1 VSSRAVTLARD
12 ARARGLISRWDH
24 APGLGALLATGPD
37 AASFLQARLTSDVL
51 ALAPGAGQLSARVDR
66 QGRLLAWFSL
76 HRLPD
81 RGQPHP
87 LFLLLLPRAEAA
99 FLYEEL
105 EASHI
110 GEDMILSDVSGECH
124 GVILQGGALPTPA
137 ATAPEYA
144 AVACPGDVAP
154 HGAWAVRRSF
164 TGDPGV
170 ALLWF
175 HDGDDADET
184 DAVLDHLRGDAVVL
198 DDSPDAHRAWRWL
211 QLEAGRPVV
220 GRDLPPAKRIL
231 SQTGLEQE
239 AVSWTKG
246 CYLGQEVL
254 ARVKAYGAPPESL
267 RALVFPGQGPFD
279 APPPGTPLT
288 TADGTRVGT
297 WAGAGFS
304 VVRDAPLALAF
315 LKKEHAAPGAALDLA
330 WDHGAAT
337 AAVVLPPVYRG
348 GNPAERAAHRYEQAV
363 DRFRAGDDT
372 SAVALLEEALAEAPD
387 HADALETLGVILGRL
402 ERYAE
407 AVEVFRRLEA
417 AAPTEPM
424 VHANLSLLFMKLGN
438 IEEAER
444 QKALATMKRFGLSGD
459 AAAAAEQRAA
469 REAEA
474 QRRLTMFQEVLEI
487 DPDDPLALSGAGDAL
502 TDLGRAEEAEPLLAR
517 AVAAQ
522 PDQTAPYLKH
532 GKALEAL
539 GRMNQAADVYRAGVQ
554 VASRRG
560 DLQPLREME
569 KRVVVLEA
577 GTAQET

>member
-1 VSSRAVTLARD
+1 MSGDAVSLAR
-12 ARARGLISRWDH
+12 ASRERGLIARWDH
-24 APGLGALLATGPD
+24 APDLGALLITGPD
-37 AASFLQARLTSDVL
+37 AVAFLQARLTSDVA
-51 ALAPGAGQLSARVDR
+51 ALAAGTGQLSARVDR

-99 FLYEEL
+99 ALHQEL

-110 GEDMILSDVSGECH
+110 AENVILSDVSGECD
-124 GVILQGGALPTPA
+124 GVVLQGGALPACA
-137 ATAPEYA
+137 ADAPEYA
-144 AVACPGDVAP
+144 AVTCPGEVAP

-164 TGDPGV
+164 TGDAGLLLMWFREDDVDPDHVLRTLTGDAV
-170 ALLWF
+170 AF
-175 HDGDDADET
+175 DDGDDA
-184 DAVLDHLRGDAVVL
+184 R
-198 DDSPDAHRAWRWL
+198 RAWRWL
-211 QLEAGRPVV
+211 LLEAGRPVV

-267 RALVFPGQGPFD
+267 RALVFPGQGPFE
-279 APPPGTPLT
+279 APPPGSPLT

-315 LKKEHAAPGAALDLA
+315 LKKDHAAPGGRLDLA
-330 WDHGAAT
+330 WEGGAA
-337 AAVVLPPVYRG
+337 AADVVLPPVYRAG
-348 GNPAERAAHRYEQAV
+348 SPAERAAHLYEQAV
-363 DRFRAGDDT
+363 ELFRAGDDPA
-372 SAVALLEEALAEAPD
+372 AVTRLEQALDLVPD

-407 AVEVFRRLEA
+407 AVAVFQRLEA

-424 VHANLSLLFMKLGN
+424 VHANLSLMFMKLGD

-444 QKALATMKRFGLSGD
+444 QKALGTMKRFGVSGD

-474 QRRLTMFQEVLEI
+474 QRRLDMFREVLDL
-487 DPDDPLALSGAGDAL
+487 DPEDPLALSGAGDAL

-517 AVAAQ
+517 AAAAQ
-522 PDQTAPYLKH
+522 PEQTAPYLKH

-539 GRMNQAADVYRAGVQ
+539 GRPDEAAAVYRAGIA

-569 KRVVVLEA
+569 RRVVMLEA
-577 GTAQET
+577 GSRST

>member
-1 VSSRAVTLARD
+1 MSGDAVSLARA
-12 ARARGLISRWDH
+12 ARERGLIARWDH
-24 APGLGALLATGPD
+24 APDLGALLITGPD
-37 AASFLQARLTSDVL
+37 AVAFLQARLTSDVA
-51 ALAPGAGQLSARVDR
+51 ALAAGTGQLSARVDR

-99 FLYEEL
+99 ALHQEL

-110 GEDMILSDVSGECH
+110 AENVILSDVSGECD
-124 GVILQGGALPTPA
+124 GVVLQGGALPASA
-137 ATAPEYA
+137 ADAPEYA
-144 AVACPGDVAP
+144 AVTCPGEVAP

-164 TGDPGV
+164 TGDAGLLLMWFREDDVDPDHVLRTLTGDAV
-170 ALLWF
+170 AF
-175 HDGDDADET
+175 DDGDDA
-184 DAVLDHLRGDAVVL
+184 R
-198 DDSPDAHRAWRWL
+198 RAWRWL
-211 QLEAGRPVV
+211 LLEAGRPVV

-267 RALVFPGQGPFD
+267 RALVFPGQGPFE
-279 APPPGTPLT
+279 APPPGSPLT

-315 LKKEHAAPGAALDLA
+315 LKKDHAAPGGRLDLA
-330 WDHGAAT
+330 WEGGAA
-337 AAVVLPPVYRG
+337 AADVVLPPVYRAG
-348 GNPAERAAHRYEQAV
+348 SPAERAAHLYEQAV
-363 DRFRAGDDT
+363 ELFRAGDDPA
-372 SAVALLEEALAEAPD
+372 AVTRLEQALDLVPD

-407 AVEVFRRLEA
+407 AVAVFQRLEA

-424 VHANLSLLFMKLGN
+424 VHANLSLMFMKLGD

-444 QKALATMKRFGLSGD
+444 QKALGTMKRFGVSGD
-459 AAAAAEQRAA
+459 AAAAAQQRAA
-469 REAEA
+469 RETEA
-474 QRRLTMFQEVLEI
+474 QRRLDMFQEVLDL
-487 DPDDPLALSGAGDAL
+487 DPEDPLALAGAGDAL
-502 TDLGRAEEAEPLLAR
+502 TDLDRPEEAEPLLAR

-522 PDQTAPYLKH
+522 PEQTAPYLKH

-539 GRMNQAADVYRAGVQ
+539 GRADEAAAVYRAGIA

-569 KRVVVLEA
+569 KRLVVLEA
-577 GTAQET
+577 GSRSS

>member
-1 VSSRAVTLARD
+1 MSGDAVSLARA
-12 ARARGLISRWDH
+12 ARERGLIARWDH
-24 APGLGALLATGPD
+24 APDLGALLITGPD
-37 AASFLQARLTSDVL
+37 AVAFLQARLTSDVA
-51 ALAPGAGQLSARVDR
+51 ALAAGTGQLSARVDR

-99 FLYEEL
+99 ALHQEL

-110 GEDMILSDVSGECH
+110 AENVILSDVSGECD
-124 GVILQGGALPTPA
+124 GVVLQGGALPACA
-137 ATAPEYA
+137 ADAPEYA
-144 AVACPGDVAP
+144 AVTCPGEVAP

-164 TGDPGV
+164 TGDAGLLLMWFREDDVDPDHVLRTLTGDAV
-170 ALLWF
+170 AF
-175 HDGDDADET
+175 DDGDDA
-184 DAVLDHLRGDAVVL
+184 R
-198 DDSPDAHRAWRWL
+198 RAWRWL
-211 QLEAGRPVV
+211 LLEAGRPVV
-220 GRDLPPAKRIL
+220 GRDLPPARRIL

-267 RALVFPGQGPFD
+267 RALVFPGQGPFE
-279 APPPGTPLT
+279 APPPGSPLT
-288 TADGTRVGT
+288 TTDGTRVGT

-315 LKKEHAAPGAALDLA
+315 LKKDHAAPGGRLDLA
-330 WDHGAAT
+330 WEGGAA
-337 AAVVLPPVYRG
+337 AADVVLPPVYRAG
-348 GNPAERAAHRYEQAV
+348 SPAERAAHLYEQAV
-363 DRFRAGDDT
+363 ELFRAGDDPA
-372 SAVALLEEALAEAPD
+372 AVTRLEQALDLVPD

-407 AVEVFRRLEA
+407 AVAVFQRLEA

-424 VHANLSLLFMKLGN
+424 VHANLSLMFMKLGD

-444 QKALATMKRFGLSGD
+444 QKALGTMKRFGVSGD

-474 QRRLTMFQEVLEI
+474 QRRLDMFQEVLDL
-487 DPDDPLALSGAGDAL
+487 DPEDPLALAGAGDAL
-502 TDLGRAEEAEPLLAR
+502 TDLDRPEEAEPLLAR

-522 PDQTAPYLKH
+522 PEQTAPYLKH

-539 GRMNQAADVYRAGVQ
+539 GRVDEAAAVYRAGIA

-569 KRVVVLEA
+569 RRVVVLEA
-577 GTAQET
+577 GSRST

>member
-1 VSSRAVTLARD
+1 MSDRAVSLARD

-24 APGLGALLATGPD
+24 APDLGALLATGPD
-37 AASFLQARLTSDVL
+37 AATFLQARLTSDVA
-51 ALAPGAGQLSARVDR
+51 ALAPGTGQLSARVDR

-99 FLYEEL
+99 ALHAEL

-110 GEDMILSDVSGECH
+110 AEDVILSDVSDECR
-124 GVILQGGALPTPA
+124 GVVLQGGDLPAQA
-137 ATAPEYA
+137 ADVAEYGLVTLPDDA
-144 AVACPGDVAP
+144 AP
-154 HGAWAVRRSF
+154 HGAWAVRRSL
-164 TGDPGV
+164 TGDPGLV
-170 ALLWF
+170 LLWF
-175 HDGDDADET
+175 HDHDDAT
-184 DAVLDHLRGDAVVL
+184 DAVLDRLRGDAIRF
-198 DDSPDAHRAWRWL
+198 DDSPDARRAWRWL
-211 QLEAGRPVV
+211 LLEAGRPVV
-220 GRDLPPAKRIL
+220 GVDLPPAKRIL

-267 RALVFPGQGPFD
+267 RALVFPGRGPFD
-279 APPPGTPLT
+279 APPAGTPLT

-315 LKKEHAAPGAALDLA
+315 LKKDHAAPGGRLDLV
-330 WDHGAAT
+330 WDGGRAT
-337 AAVVLPPVYRG
+337 AEIVLPPVYRAG
-348 GNPAERAAHRYEQAV
+348 SPAERAAHLYEQAV
-363 DRFRAGDDT
+363 ELFRAGDDAA
-372 SAVALLEEALAEAPD
+372 AVARLEQALDLVPD

-407 AVEVFRRLEA
+407 AVEVFQRLEA

-424 VHANLSLLFMKLGN
+424 VHANLSLMFMKLGD

-444 QKALATMKRFGLSGD
+444 QKALGTMKRFGVSGD

-474 QRRLTMFQEVLEI
+474 QRRLEMFREVLAI
-487 DPDDPLALSGAGDAL
+487 DPEDPLALSGAGDAL
-502 TDLGRAEEAEPLLAR
+502 TDLGRADEAEPLLAR

-539 GRMNQAADVYRAGVQ
+539 GRADEAAAVYRAGIA

-569 KRVVVLEA
+569 RRVVVLEA
-577 GTAQET
+577 GSRSS

>member
-1 VSSRAVTLARD
+1 MSDRAVRLARD

-24 APGLGALLATGPD
+24 APDLGALLATGPD
-37 AASFLQARLTSDVL
+37 AAAFLQARLTSDVQ
-51 ALAPGAGQLSARVDR
+51 ALTPGAGQLSARVDR

-87 LFLLLLPRAEAA
+87 LFLLLLPRDQAA
-99 FLYEEL
+99 ALYQDL
-105 EASHI
+105 ESSHI
-110 GEDMILSDVSGECH
+110 SEDVLLSDVSDECH
-124 GVILQGGALPTPA
+124 GVVLQGGALPEPTA
-137 ATAPEYA
+137 AAPEYA
-144 AVACPGDVAP
+144 SVACPGDVVP
-154 HGAWAVRRSF
+154 HGAWAVRRSL
-164 TGDPGV
+164 TGDPGLV
-170 ALLWF
+170 LLWF
-175 HDGDDADET
+175 HDGDRT
-184 DAVLDHLRGDAVVL
+184 DAVLDHLRGDAVPL
-198 DDSPDAHRAWRWL
+198 DDSTDAHRAWRWL
-211 QLEAGRPVV
+211 LLEAGRPTV
-220 GRDLPPAKRIL
+220 GADLPPAKRIL

-246 CYLGQEVL
+246 CYVGQEVL

-267 RALVFPGQGPFD
+267 RALVFPGRGPFD
-279 APPPGTPLT
+279 APPAGTPLT

-315 LKKEHAAPGAALDLA
+315 LKKDHAAPGGRLDLA
-330 WDHGAAT
+330 WDGGAA
-337 AAVVLPPVYRG
+337 AAHVVLPPVYRAG
-348 GNPAERAAHRYEQAV
+348 SPAERAAHLYEQAV
-363 DRFRAGDDT
+363 ELFRAGDDPA
-372 SAVALLEEALAEAPD
+372 AVARLEQALDLVPD
-387 HADALETLGVILGRL
+387 HTDALETLGVILGRL

-424 VHANLSLLFMKLGN
+424 VHANLSLMFMKLGD

-444 QKALATMKRFGLSGD
+444 QKALGTMKRFGVSGD

-474 QRRLTMFQEVLEI
+474 QRRLEMFREVLDL
-487 DPDDPLALSGAGDAL
+487 DPEDPLALGGAGDAL

-522 PDQTAPYLKH
+522 PEQTAPYLKH

-539 GRMNQAADVYRAGVQ
+539 GRADEAAAVYRAGIA

-577 GTAQET
+577 GSRSS